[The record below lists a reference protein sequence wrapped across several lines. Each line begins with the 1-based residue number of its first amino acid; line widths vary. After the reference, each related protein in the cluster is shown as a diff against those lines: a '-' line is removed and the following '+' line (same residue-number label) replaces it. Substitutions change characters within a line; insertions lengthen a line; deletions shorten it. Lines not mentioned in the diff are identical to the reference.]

1 MKVIYGT
8 LGAMLAEL
16 RERKV
21 EAVRIARFI
30 QSEAGR
36 TTGIPWYASR
46 IVVTAPLGERMWAEC
61 RLSAGRGMGELAEG
75 AVRLPE
81 ALRQHGEKLLA
92 EVTSEERRDLLF
104 PYCHRFTLKGLGF
117 FTFSAEPVL
126 APGTV
131 TPGYALRLT

>member
-1 MKVIYGT
+1 MKLIYGT

-46 IVVTAPLGERMWAEC
+46 IVVTAPLDGGLWAEC
-61 RLSAGRGMGELAEG
+61 RLSAGRGMAELAEG

-81 ALRQHGEKLLA
+81 ALRQRGEKLLA
-92 EVTSEERRDLLF
+92 EVKGRVDAEGFRVLDGMLTHDSAAIDGLL
-104 PYCHRFTLKGLGF
+104 
-117 FTFSAEPVL
+117 E
-126 APGTV
+126 
-131 TPGYALRLT
+131 